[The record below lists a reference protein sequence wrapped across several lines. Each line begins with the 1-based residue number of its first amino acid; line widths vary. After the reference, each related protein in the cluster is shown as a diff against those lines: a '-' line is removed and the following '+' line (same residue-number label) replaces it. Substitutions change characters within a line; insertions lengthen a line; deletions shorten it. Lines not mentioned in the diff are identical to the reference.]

1 MLALLACCHTK
12 EDTMKLLIVMLLIT
26 FYFIAL
32 AISWCT
38 AIECFTNPNNE
49 IAQAI
54 LDASIAMF
62 IATIAI
68 MYFLLGSSTVS
79 SRIVHTSY
87 PIDRV
92 ARTGDYVTVA
102 ANGHKDIRIDLSKTK
117 SEPYSDKDVVRI
129 TDEQDTTSV
138 KLFQAMFGGKVLGHR
153 KHYSVYLDGPDT
165 IRDLYST
172 NKGFTHVN

>member
-1 MLALLACCHTK
+1 MKPFIIVGLTTFYCSALALSWYT
-12 EDTMKLLIVMLLIT
+12 
-26 FYFIAL
+26 AL
-32 AISWCT
+32 ERFA
-38 AIECFTNPNNE
+38 NPNNE
-49 IAQAI
+49 VGQSL
-54 LDASIAMF
+54 LDSSIAML
-62 IATIAI
+62 IATVATL
-68 MYFLLGSSTVS
+68 YLLLGGSVLS
-79 SRIVHTSY
+79 SRTVHTSY
-87 PIDRV
+87 PIDRI

-102 ANGHKDIRIDLSKTK
+102 AKGHKDIRIDLSKTK

-138 KLFQAMFGGKVLGHR
+138 KLFQAMFGGKVLRHR

>member
-1 MLALLACCHTK
+1 
-12 EDTMKLLIVMLLIT
+12 MKLLIVMLLIT
-26 FYFIAL
+26 FCCIAL
-32 AISWCT
+32 ALSWCT
-38 AIECFTNPNNE
+38 ALERFANPNNE
-49 IAQAI
+49 VGQSL
-54 LDASIAMF
+54 LDASIAML
-62 IATIAI
+62 IATVATL
-68 MYFLLGSSTVS
+68 YLLLGSSVVS
-79 SRIVHTSY
+79 SRTVHTSY

-102 ANGHKDIRIDLSKTK
+102 AKGHKDIRIDLSKTK
-117 SEPYSDKDVVRI
+117 SEPYSDKDVVKI

-138 KLFQAMFGGKVLGHR
+138 KIFQAMFGGKVLRHR

>member
-1 MLALLACCHTK
+1 
-12 EDTMKLLIVMLLIT
+12 MKLLIVMLLIT
-26 FYFIAL
+26 FYCIAL
-32 AISWCT
+32 ALSWCT
-38 AIECFTNPNNE
+38 ALERFANPNNE
-49 IAQAI
+49 VGQSL
-54 LDASIAMF
+54 LDASIAML
-62 IATIAI
+62 IATVATL
-68 MYFLLGSSTVS
+68 YLLLGSSVVS
-79 SRIVHTSY
+79 SRTVHTSY

-102 ANGHKDIRIDLSKTK
+102 AKGHKDIRIDLSKTK
-117 SEPYSDKDVVRI
+117 SEPYSDKDVVKI

-138 KLFQAMFGGKVLGHR
+138 KIFQAMFGGKVLRHR